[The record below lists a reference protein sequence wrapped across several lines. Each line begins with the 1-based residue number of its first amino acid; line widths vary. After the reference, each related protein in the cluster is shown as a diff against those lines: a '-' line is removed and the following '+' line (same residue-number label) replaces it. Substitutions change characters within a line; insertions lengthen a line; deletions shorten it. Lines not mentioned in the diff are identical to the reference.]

1 MNIPIEKFESWLIN
15 KNLKERTIDEYLYY
29 FNKFTYDVFN
39 QETISRF
46 LSSKSN
52 RNVVARSLLI
62 NLRKFIM
69 VNYQELGFSI
79 EQRLEASE
87 VELPKMTGRAKKKE
101 ISYLKISD
109 IHLLEKNLETE
120 KLKLQLLISYYGAL
134 RVGELLKIKV
144 LSFNWKDW
152 KENTSEMGECRVL
165 GKGNKE
171 GIAFIPKELMVRIVK
186 YIKSQDK
193 LNIDSTIFIKNYRNY
208 RSIKSGST
216 TWQKK
221 LREAGIKAGLIKLDE
236 KGKVIQETS
245 INPHLLR
252 HSYASYLVN
261 DLEMDIR
268 KVQILLRHSSISS
281 TQIYVHI
288 DRKKLKE
295 ELSKKLSSN

>member
-1 MNIPIEKFESWLIN
+1 MNIPIEKFELWLIN

-52 RNVVARSLLI
+52 RNVVARSFLI

-69 VNYQELGFSI
+69 VNYRELDFSI
-79 EQRLEASE
+79 DRRLEASE

-101 ISYLKISD
+101 IAYLKFSD
-109 IHLLEKNLETE
+109 IELLEKNLENE
-120 KLKLQLLISYYGAL
+120 KLKLQLLLSYYGAL

-144 LSFNWKDW
+144 LSFNWAEWKKDMS
-152 KENTSEMGECRVL
+152 KMGECRVL

-171 GIAFIPKELMVRIVK
+171 GLAFIPKDLMIRVAK

-193 LNIDSTIFIKNYRNY
+193 LDINSTIFIKNYRNY

-221 LREAGIKAGLIKLDE
+221 LREAGIKAGLIKLDSE
-236 KGKVIQETS
+236 GKVIPETS
-245 INPHLLR
+245 IHPHLLR
-252 HSYASYLVN
+252 HSYGSYLVN
-261 DLEMDIR
+261 EKKMDTR

-288 DRKKLKE
+288 DREKLKE
-295 ELSKKLSSN
+295 ELSSN